1 MSSYIVKFKYIHSL
15 HFEKCLGSPII
26 TFSIMFSIIDL
37 HDQRLIIYKCIYL
50 SNVAQSM
57 GDGKHITE
65 CHLAKTIADCII
77 I

>member
-1 MSSYIVKFKYIHSL
+1 
-15 HFEKCLGSPII
+15 
-26 TFSIMFSIIDL
+26 MFSIIDL

-65 CHLAKTIADCII
+65 CHLAKTIADYYNLKPITCSDCPKN
-77 I
+77 